1 MRITTFED
9 RHIEEVAA
17 RAVALS
23 VDHRRRQ
30 PLRGRGME
38 DARAVEELLAA
49 RVESGLGVV
58 ALEGASIA
66 GYLIPVALDDLWGSA
81 GVYVPESGYGIDR
94 ADLVA
99 SMYGAAAGGWS
110 EGGRRVQSL
119 SMPADMPEV
128 EAVWHDTC
136 FGRVLV
142 DAVRDLAPLE
152 GVPAASI
159 RRAELEDAATITAMA
174 HGLWD
179 HLDAPPVH
187 RIHEPPDTVAAIR
200 ERLGDDGRP
209 VWLAEEGGAPVGYL
223 SLAPAD
229 DIPLAGAGTDAI
241 HCNGAFV
248 VPGNRGSGVGHAL
261 LDTGLAW
268 ARDQGL
274 TRIHADWETA
284 NQSAN
289 RFWPSVGFGAV
300 LHSLARRIG

>member
-159 RRAELEDAATITAMA
+159 P
-174 HGLWD
+174 
-179 HLDAPPVH
+179 AP
-187 RIHEPPDTVAAIR
+187 
-200 ERLGDDGRP
+200 
-209 VWLAEEGGAPVGYL
+209 
-223 SLAPAD
+223 S
-229 DIPLAGAGTDAI
+229 
-241 HCNGAFV
+241 
-248 VPGNRGSGVGHAL
+248 
-261 LDTGLAW
+261 
-268 ARDQGL
+268 
-274 TRIHADWETA
+274 
-284 NQSAN
+284 
-289 RFWPSVGFGAV
+289 
-300 LHSLARRIG
+300 